1 MAQKKYSRAALGLF
15 FAFYLLAF
23 LLTEFAVNDRAAL
36 LYGPASVNGVY
47 SAGLC
52 CTARGRGSSR

>member
-23 LLTEFAVNDRAAL
+23 MLLEFAVNDTAAL
-36 LYGPASVNGVY
+36 LLSLIPI
-47 SAGLC
+47 
-52 CTARGRGSSR
+52 